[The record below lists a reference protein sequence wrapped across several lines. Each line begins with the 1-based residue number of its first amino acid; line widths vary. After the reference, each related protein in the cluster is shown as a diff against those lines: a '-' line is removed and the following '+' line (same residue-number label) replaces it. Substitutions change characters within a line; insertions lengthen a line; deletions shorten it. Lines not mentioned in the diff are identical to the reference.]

1 MKKDA
6 KEEDSNR
13 PKRQRGRP
21 RKIKI
26 INDDLIPNSDNNED
40 GSSSISDSDEE
51 EESDYT
57 SWRIQNIYII

>member
-26 INDDLIPNSDNNED
+26 INEDLIPGSDNND
-40 GSSSISDSDEE
+40 DDSSSDSDSEE
-51 EESDYT
+51 
-57 SWRIQNIYII
+57 

>member
-1 MKKDA
+1 MKKEA

-26 INDDLIPNSDNNED
+26 INDDLIPNSDNND
-40 GSSSISDSDEE
+40 DDSSSQSDSDLSS
-51 EESDYT
+51 ESDFT
-57 SWRIQNIYII
+57 S

>member
-6 KEEDSNR
+6 KEDDQSR

-26 INDDLIPNSDNNED
+26 INDDLIPNS
-40 GSSSISDSDEE
+40 
-51 EESDYT
+51 
-57 SWRIQNIYII
+57 

>member
-26 INDDLIPNSDNNED
+26 INDDLIPNSDNNDD
-40 GSSSISDSDEE
+40 GSSSVSDSDEE
-51 EESDYT
+51 
-57 SWRIQNIYII
+57 

>member
-1 MKKDA
+1 MT
-6 KEEDSNR
+6 R

-40 GSSSISDSDEE
+40 DSSSESDSDLE

-57 SWRIQNIYII
+57 S

>member
-1 MKKDA
+1 MKKQA
-6 KEEDSNR
+6 KEEDVTR

-40 GSSSISDSDEE
+40 DSSSESNSDEDQ
-51 EESDYT
+51 ESDYT
-57 SWRIQNIYII
+57 S

>member
-1 MKKDA
+1 MKKEA

-26 INDDLIPNSDNNED
+26 INDDLIPNSDNND
-40 GSSSISDSDEE
+40 DDSSSHTDSDVSS
-51 EESDYT
+51 ESDFT
-57 SWRIQNIYII
+57 S

>member
-1 MKKDA
+1 MKKEA

-26 INDDLIPNSDNNED
+26 INDDLIPNSDNND
-40 GSSSISDSDEE
+40 DDSSSQSDSDLSS
-51 EESDYT
+51 ESDFT
-57 SWRIQNIYII
+57 SWIYIASYPH

>member
-1 MKKDA
+1 MT
-6 KEEDSNR
+6 R

-40 GSSSISDSDEE
+40 DSSSESNSDE
-51 EESDYT
+51 D
-57 SWRIQNIYII
+57 

>member
-1 MKKDA
+1 MKKEA

-26 INDDLIPNSDNNED
+26 INDDLIPNSDNND
-40 GSSSISDSDEE
+40 DDSSSQSDSDVSS
-51 EESDYT
+51 ESDFT
-57 SWRIQNIYII
+57 S

>member
-6 KEEDSNR
+6 KEEDNNK

-26 INDDLIPNSDNNED
+26 INDDLLPNSDNNED
-40 GSSSISDSDEE
+40 ESSSNNDSDDDDLSEF
-51 EESDYT
+51 T
-57 SWRIQNIYII
+57 S

>member
-1 MKKDA
+1 MKKDQ
-6 KEEDSNR
+6 KEEDSTR

-26 INDDLIPNSDNNED
+26 INDDLIPNSDNND
-40 GSSSISDSDEE
+40 DDSPSDSDSDED

-57 SWRIQNIYII
+57 S